1 MEPEVSVSKGCF
13 VYKNGSMRKRGNPG
27 KKRQSIGKQDSIL
40 PQNIQSCSWYRSYQ
54 EVWERMHSKI
64 EDILREN
71 HSRVMDSVLEC
82 VLGTNSCAYSYLFP
96 VIVLQTGINQP
107 DHLSMF
113 RRLSEKISHQEDL
126 HSVVLTSMEA
136 TNVKTAIETIVGGFI
151 RQFYEDDEVEIKKQN
166 CTMRSL
172 CGAYREN
179 RGILAIVIPDFELF
193 CKSTLRELVTIL
205 ASYRS
210 QLSLVVIFG
219 VATSISALEQILP
232 LKFTTR
238 AKFHVFQT
246 QSSIEILNNIV
257 EKVIL
262 REEIHLSGRVLQFL
276 IEKFLFYDFS
286 ISGFVQGVKFCLL
299 EHFSQ
304 GSLYTLAAGQ
314 KVREILRNHEDCE
327 SIRKLM
333 SVRRHIESLSDSQ
346 EIISTLTDDNYLRN
360 LLESVWI
367 KHIEEFFLFFHTAL
381 CFLHE
386 LVRELP
392 KSPLGKQLREV
403 YCFATSS
410 PILQS
415 QEYAECRQVLG
426 VMSKEAFFS
435 KLSDCVE
442 KVEDFL
448 EQNPST
454 QVQQIQQKMH
464 RILKQSS
471 KILQED
477 GEQNEPIK
485 SKFDQTKSISNRFE
499 FKKMLLEKAKEQ
511 NRPSGQ
517 AGVISACLKMIEE
530 EILAQSLI
538 PFASGPPLIELFVH
552 QDASST
558 RRHLMGS
565 PRGALHQ
572 ALNNPQYYLQCGCCD
587 GNSLNWHLPDLTI
600 AYRLHSECGR
610 MINLFDWLQA
620 FQSIVQQ
627 VDGQSGDEDGC
638 VSPQVQA
645 RFTRVVCELE
655 FLGFI
660 RSSKRKVDHVEKL
673 TW

>member
-1 MEPEVSVSKGCF
+1 MFGRGCIP
-13 VYKNGSMRKRGNPG
+13 KLRLGSSASCKFFLVFAA
-27 KKRQSIGKQDSIL
+27 IL
-40 PQNIQSCSWYRSYQ
+40 QIFQ
-54 EVWERMHSKI
+54 
-64 EDILREN
+64 DILKKN

-107 DHLSMF
+107 DHMNMF

-136 TNVKTAIETIVGGFI
+136 TNVKTAIEAIAGGFI
-151 RQFYEDDEVEIKKQN
+151 RQFYEDEEVEIKKQN

-172 CGAYREN
+172 CGAYMEHG
-179 RGILAIVIPDFELF
+179 GILAIVIPDFELF

-219 VATSISALEQILP
+219 VATSISSLEQMLP

-246 QSSIEILNNIV
+246 QSSIEILNDIV

-262 REEIHLSGRVLQFL
+262 TESIHLSGRVLQFL
-276 IEKFLFYDFS
+276 VEKFLFYDFS

-304 GSLYTLAAGQ
+304 GSLYTLAAGE

-333 SVRRHIESLSDSQ
+333 SVRRHIESLADSQ
-346 EIISTLTDDNYLRN
+346 EIISTLTDDNHLRN

-367 KHIEEFFLFFHTAL
+367 KEIEEYFLFFHTAL

-392 KSPLGKQLREV
+392 RSPLGKQLREV
-403 YCFATSS
+403 YCSASSS

-426 VMSKEAFFS
+426 VMSKESFFS

-448 EQNPST
+448 EQQNPST
-454 QVQQIQQKMH
+454 QVQEIQQKMH
-464 RILKQSS
+464 WILKQSS

-477 GEQNEPIK
+477 GEQNEPMK
-485 SKFDQTKSISNRFE
+485 PQFDQTKSISNRFE

-517 AGVISACLKMIEE
+517 AGAISVCLKMIEE
-530 EILAQSLI
+530 ELLARWLI
-538 PFASGPPLIELFVH
+538 PFSCGPPLIELFVH

-572 ALNNPQYYLQCGCCD
+572 ALNNPQHYLQVSYKIFL
-587 GNSLNWHLPDLTI
+587 SLF
-600 AYRLHSECGR
+600 RK
-610 MINLFDWLQA
+610 
-620 FQSIVQQ
+620 
-627 VDGQSGDEDGC
+627 
-638 VSPQVQA
+638 
-645 RFTRVVCELE
+645 RVT
-655 FLGFI
+655 
-660 RSSKRKVDHVEKL
+660 EKNIL
-673 TW
+673 